1 MSLVGKKIIPVPA
14 GVEIS
19 IDGDRNVTVK
29 GAKGTLTMQH
39 RPEVFVVH
47 DGDEKAVRVT
57 IDEKRKGESQ
67 IRAYWGLTRSL
78 IANMIVGVT
87 QGYEKKL
94 DIVGVGWQAQLKGQN
109 ITISGPDKQA
119 VGNFASSVRMQR
131 KPEPYN
137 GKGIRYAGEQITRK
151 QGKAFGN

>member
-47 DGDEKAVRVT
+47 DGDEKVVRVT

-78 IANMIVGVT
+78 IANMILGVT
-87 QGYEKKL
+87 QGYE
-94 DIVGVGWQAQLKGQN
+94 ISSTSSAFVGRPSSRARLWH
-109 ITISGPDKQA
+109 S
-119 VGNFASSVRMQR
+119 ASASPMSSR
-131 KPEPYN
+131 
-137 GKGIRYAGEQITRK
+137 
-151 QGKAFGN
+151 